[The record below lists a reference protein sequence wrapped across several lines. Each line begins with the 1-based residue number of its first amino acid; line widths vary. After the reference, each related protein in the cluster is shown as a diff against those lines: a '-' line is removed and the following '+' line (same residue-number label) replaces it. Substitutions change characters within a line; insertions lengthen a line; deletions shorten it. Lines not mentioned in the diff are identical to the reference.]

1 MEPFLQGLGPVG
13 GGLRL
18 LAGVVGQSSP
28 RSTNLRLLRRVRYRL
43 EVLALEPLAAGGA
56 ACDPLGVGF
65 ARFPIVEK
73 YPVVLSPDPP
83 ELPPNLML
91 LLARTM

>member
-1 MEPFLQGLGPVG
+1 MQAW
-13 GGLRL
+13 
-18 LAGVVGQSSP
+18 LAGAPSL
-28 RSTNLRLLRRVRYRL
+28 RTSTNLQLRRVRYRL

-56 ACDPLGVGF
+56 ACHPLGVGF

-73 YPVVLSPDPP
+73 YPVVLSSDPS